1 MSKDTPTDNLR
12 LRTTKNSFVHPSYIF
27 HCLRWTAQNWGD
39 EALTKAVRLH
49 HVGLMLPN
57 VTFRVILDIVEGK
70 RVVTVEE
77 PDGEYDYLCISEVIT
92 EEE

>member
-1 MSKDTPTDNLR
+1 
-12 LRTTKNSFVHPSYIF
+12 
-27 HCLRWTAQNWGD
+27 
-39 EALTKAVRLH
+39 
-49 HVGLMLPN
+49 MLPN